1 MAEAARVNPLDVM
14 GVRSRISWGA
24 IAAGAMVALAVYFI
38 LTLTGV
44 AVGLEVA
51 SRRDVPL
58 GAGAAL
64 WAIVTL
70 LLSMFVGGWTA
81 SRLAVGESK
90 LEAVLYGVIL
100 WSVLFVGMFWLVGM
114 GLRTGFGAL
123 LGMASGA
130 VTVVEEEDQP
140 AASANLVNQLA
151 QRYRSELGGRT
162 FVDDLKTLGVEE
174 DRARRIETMVQERLD
189 RVRGGSTTV
198 PEQARQIANDP
209 DVRRAAQV
217 AFDRSRQAS
226 WYSLVGVLVSM
237 VTVIAGSL
245 AGSGELPVPMTLLG
259 VRRAP
264 SRPGA

>member
-1 MAEAARVNPLDVM
+1 MAEAARINPLDVM
-14 GVRSRISWGA
+14 SVRSRISWGA
-24 IAAGAMVALAVYFI
+24 IAAGAMVALAVYFV

-44 AVGLEVA
+44 AVGLETA
-51 SRRDVPL
+51 SRRDIPL

-70 LLSMFVGGWTA
+70 LLAMFVGGWTV
-81 SRLAVGESK
+81 SRMAVGESK
-90 LEAVLYGVIL
+90 LESILYGVIL

-114 GLRTGFGAL
+114 GVRAGFGGL

-130 VTVVEEEDQP
+130 VTVVVEEDQP
-140 AASANLVNQLA
+140 SNLVGTLT
-151 QRYRSELGGRT
+151 QRYQSELGGQK

-174 DRARRIETMVQERLD
+174 DRARRIEGMVQQRLD
-189 RVRGGSTTV
+189 RVREGSTTL
-198 PEQARQIANDP
+198 PEQARQVANDP

-226 WYSLVGVLVSM
+226 WYALVGVLVSM
-237 VTVIAGSL
+237 MTVIAGSL
-245 AGSGELPVPMTLLG
+245 AGSGELPVPMTILG

-264 SRPGA
+264 ARPKP